1 VTTGENT
8 SQHEAAESLPMITEG
23 AEVVL
28 AEPMDEDRRS
38 EIATEVRQTL
48 RNLDEEKLLDEA
60 GEKDGIDWERL
71 REAWDGHDPSDAL
84 TEKISTLRRRA
95 QRKFPS
101 LMRVRFRE
109 EDDTDIE
116 FAPGQY
122 VTLRYDETP
131 RPYSVAS
138 SPNDDAIEMCVRR
151 VPGGTLTS
159 DLCDDIEVGKD
170 VTLRGPNGDF
180 TLQEP
185 SERDMVF
192 LCTGTGVAPF
202 RSMITYTFEEGR
214 DEVGGTER
222 DLWLFLGTGWKDD
235 VAYREEFERLAEER
249 DNFHF
254 VPTLSRE
261 EYLTDWEGETA
272 YVQQTLLKYVESEAV
287 ADADLPPAMQS
298 TAEESP
304 DYDIDARINPDSA
317 EVYACG
323 TNVMV
328 EGLLDAVRS
337 VGVPDERVESEG
349 YG

>member
-1 VTTGENT
+1 M

-28 AEPMDEDRRS
+28 AEPMDRDRRA
-38 EIATEVRQTL
+38 EIADEVRETL
-48 RNLDEEKLLDEA
+48 GNLGEQRLLDEA
-60 GEKDGIDWERL
+60 GSEGGVDWERL
-71 REAWDGHDPSDAL
+71 REAWDGHDPSNAL

-95 QRKFPS
+95 QRQFPS
-101 LMRVRFRE
+101 LVRVRFQE
-109 EDDTDIE
+109 AETDIE

-122 VTLRYDETP
+122 VTLRYEETP
-131 RPYSVAS
+131 RPYSVAC
-138 SPNDDAIEMCVRR
+138 SPNDDAVEMCIRR

-159 DLCDDIEVGKD
+159 DLCDEIEAGD
-170 VTLRGPNGDF
+170 RVTLRGPNGDF
-180 TLQEP
+180 TMHEP
-185 SERDMVF
+185 SERDVVF

-202 RSMITYTFEEGR
+202 KSMIDYTFEEGR

-235 VAYREEFERLAEER
+235 VAYREEFRRLDDER

-261 EYLTDWEGETA
+261 EHLTDWDGETA
-272 YVQQTLLKYVESEAV
+272 YVQQTLLKYVEDGAV
-287 ADADLPPAMQS
+287 ADADLPPAMEQV
-298 TAEESP
+298 AERDP
-304 DYDIDARINPDSA
+304 NYDVDARIDPGNV

-337 VGVPDERVESEG
+337 VGVPERWVESEG

>member
-1 VTTGENT
+1 MTDGEQE
-8 SQHEAAESLPMITEG
+8 SQDEVAEALPMITEG

-28 AEPMDEDRRS
+28 AEPMDEDRS
-38 EIATEVRQTL
+38 DEIAEEVRQTL
-48 RNLDEEKLLDEA
+48 QNLDEEELLEEA
-60 GEKDGIDWERL
+60 GEDGNIQWDRL
-71 REAWDGHDPSDAL
+71 RDAWDGHDPSDAL
-84 TEKISTLRRRA
+84 ENKLSTLR
-95 QRKFPS
+95 QRGQRTHPS
-101 LMRVRFRE
+101 LMQVRFQ
-109 EDDTDIE
+109 EDETDIE

-122 VTLRYDETP
+122 VTLRYDDTP
-131 RPYSVAS
+131 RPYSVAC
-138 SPNDDAIEMCVRR
+138 SPNESYLEMAIRR

-159 DLCDDIEVGKD
+159 DLCDDVSAGQD

-202 RSMITYTFEEGR
+202 RSMIDYTFEEGR
-214 DEVGGTER
+214 DEYDGTER

-235 VAYREEFERLAEER
+235 VAYRDELQRLDDER

-261 EYLTDWEGETA
+261 EYLSDWEGETA

-287 ADADLPPAMQS
+287 EDADLPPAM
-298 TAEESP
+298 ARIADESP
-304 DYDIDARINPDSA
+304 NYDIESRIDPENA

-328 EGLLDAVRS
+328 EGLLSAVEN
-337 VGVPDERVESEG
+337 VGVPKEWVESEG